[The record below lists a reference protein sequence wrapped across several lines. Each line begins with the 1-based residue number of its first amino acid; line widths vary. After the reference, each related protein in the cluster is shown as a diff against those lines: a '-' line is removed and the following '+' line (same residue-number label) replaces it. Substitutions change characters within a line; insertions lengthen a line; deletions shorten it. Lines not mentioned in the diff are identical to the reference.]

1 MYRRGNSRGVG
12 MSQVFLWAAVIFLVV
27 VVISVHSQVVA
38 VGKQVGCTNVS
49 GGLFSSAKC
58 EVRHDP

>member
-1 MYRRGNSRGVG
+1 

>member
-1 MYRRGNSRGVG
+1 
-12 MSQVFLWAAVIFLVV
+12 MSQVYLWACVIFLIVMI
-27 VVISVHSQVVA
+27 ISVHSQVVA
-38 VGKQVGCTNVS
+38 VGKQVGCNNVS